1 MGVSK
6 DNSVGKR
13 TTIVVSKLLSSY
25 GNTYNKDQI
34 ATVFQRCK
42 GVFGEPEAKIRNSTE
57 PMRYFLASF
66 IIDVHV
72 SVD

>member
-1 MGVSK
+1 MGLSK
-6 DNSVGKR
+6 DNSVDKR

-34 ATVFQRCK
+34 ATVFSML
-42 GVFGEPEAKIRNSTE
+42 FGEPEAKIRNYTE

-72 SVD
+72 SMD